1 MAILKS
7 THQAKNKCNFDSVWL
22 EKQHGGLHDS
32 SDPCET
38 NRFAWCW
45 RKLKENI
52 FKNNNQI
59 SSTLTSRTW
68 VLWTKWTRTEPIIGI
83 RMKKRWWFTYVWPV
97 DVVLLCPWVLYRI
110 KKGQGDERSKPLLTF
125 WRHVVDAIFQKC
137 WKKDRLFSNR
147 LGIQNIPSDVSY
159 DDTKHYLVQSEH
171 RRIQNPF
178 KHQEGLL
185 LCKHLTA

>member
-7 THQAKNKCNFDSVWL
+7 AHQAKNKCNFDSVWL

-38 NRFAWCW
+38 NRFARCW

-68 VLWTKWTRTEPIIGI
+68 VFPTKWTRTEPSIGI
-83 RMKKRWWFTYVWPV
+83 RMKKWWWFTYVWLV
-97 DVVLLCPWVLYRI
+97 DVVLLRPWVLYRI
-110 KKGQGDERSKPLLTF
+110 KKDEGDEFLPLLTF

-137 WKKDRLFSNR
+137 WKKGRLFSNR
-147 LGIQNIPSDVSY
+147 LGIRNIPSDVCY
-159 DDTKHYLVQSEH
+159 DDTKHYQVQSEH

-178 KHQEGLL
+178 KHLRG
-185 LCKHLTA
+185 TVFV